1 MNGNGSECSSRE
13 AVSTGVVQATIREKR
28 SSNGGPSPLLFGVEP
43 IHDP

>member
-1 MNGNGSECSSRE
+1 MEVN
-13 AVSTGVVQATIREKR
+13 AVVEKQLAGVVQATIREKR